1 MRKKGR
7 LLQYTHQV
15 GPDQCAKS
23 GAYKD
28 DEPVLVADLIGCLMP
43 QINIIA
49 VTRKISQRFAN
60 KMRGN
65 AGFADGYGDRKVQ
78 DAFLG
83 EVRTFRQE
91 NALKFIQAFL

>member
-1 MRKKGR
+1 MFS
-7 LLQYTHQV
+7 QV
-15 GPDQCAKS
+15 DIISVPDK
-23 GAYKD
+23 
-28 DEPVLVADLIGCLMP
+28 IG
-43 QINIIA
+43 
-49 VTRKISQRFAN
+49 QRFAN
-60 KMRGN
+60 KMGRN